1 MPGPATIVFDLDGT
15 LVDTAPDLVRALNHA
30 IALEG
35 AEPISIEETRS
46 MIGAGARALLARGL
60 SARRRNLP
68 DERFEELHRA
78 FLDHYEA
85 HIADHSRPFD
95 GTLAALDRLRD
106 AGYGLAI
113 CTNKIERLAKKLVG
127 LLDLDRYFRVVVG
140 GDSYDKQKPDPKP
153 LMGAIGRAGGNGLP
167 AILVGDSATDL
178 WTAQAAGIPL
188 IGVTFG
194 YTDVPMAELGPD
206 RLISDYGALDEAVD
220 GLLGGPPARG

>member
-1 MPGPATIVFDLDGT
+1 MSAPATIVFDLDGT

-35 AEPISIEETRS
+35 AAPISIEETRS
-46 MIGAGARALLARGL
+46 MIGAGAGALLARGL
-60 SARRRNLP
+60 SARGRNIA

-95 GTLAALDRLRD
+95 GTEAALDRLRD

-113 CTNKIERLAKKLVG
+113 CTNKIERFAVKLVG
-127 LLDLDRYFRVVVG
+127 LLGLDRYFRVIVG
-140 GDSYDKQKPDPKP
+140 GDSYDKQKPDPTP

-194 YTDVPMAELGPD
+194 YTEVPMAELGPD
-206 RLISDYGALDEAVD
+206 RLISDYDALDAAVD
-220 GLLGGPPARG
+220 ALLGEGTRG